1 MSLAICPECRN
12 KVSDQAHKCPYCG
25 VPFGNSQLNT
35 QINWIVGVVLTL
47 TLLFISLYF
56 YKEHKDAEEKAEK
69 REEYYR
75 ASAKED
81 EVRAIINMGKDHL
94 RKLDRV
100 EDQLLRQLN
109 D

>member
-56 YKEHKDAEEKAEK
+56 YKEHKDAEKKAEE
-69 REEYYR
+69 REQFNR
-75 ASAKED
+75 DWAKERELR
-81 EVRAIINMGKDHL
+81 EVRAIRDRATDQL
-94 RKLDRV
+94 RRLDRV
-100 EDQLLRQLN
+100 LKTIE
-109 D
+109 